1 MLIPSKYVIE
11 NGKETPEGTVKMK
24 CSICQKEFAI
34 PAAEA
39 AKDFSLMK
47 SHVCENCG
55 NEADKITAVE
65 SVNEMKSNDA
75 ADIVKTA
82 LGN

>member
-1 MLIPSKYVIE
+1 MLIPSKYAIE
-11 NGKETPEGTVKMK
+11 SGKETPEGTVSMK
-24 CSICQKEFAI
+24 CSICQKQFTI
-34 PAAEA
+34 PAEEA

-47 SHVCENCG
+47 SHVCEDCG
-55 NEADKITAVE
+55 KEADKIAAVE

-75 ADIVKTA
+75 ADTVKTA